1 MTKSVFSKTFRAL
14 AAALALTLAGGTV
27 TEVQAAYNMRVYSS
41 LAGDESSSHYVWFKH
56 FEDSLKAKAGDEIK
70 LHYFANGM
78 LGKEADACQQVKMG
92 AIQMMLSGTSI
103 WATLVPEIGVL
114 DLGYLFDNFDEVG
127 AALDGPAGQKLGAM
141 LEDKA
146 GVHVLG
152 FGYNLGARNIYTKQ
166 EIKTPEDLKNVKIR
180 VLPVPTFIA
189 AFEAMGA
196 VPIPMPGGEVYS
208 SLQMGVIDGV
218 EHDAPTVLSSKYYEQ
233 AKFGYLTHHV
243 FNPIVAVMNQ
253 NLFNT
258 MPENL
263 QQAVMEA
270 AAEATAAERTTAVE
284 AESKAF
290 EALKEQGVKFTE
302 CPNGTFTEAMKP
314 VWDDFIAKYP
324 DTREILDAIQ
334 GGK

>member
-180 VLPVPTFIA
+180 VLPVPTFID
-189 AFEAMGA
+189 
-196 VPIPMPGGEVYS
+196 S